1 MGEILSR
8 LGQLFV
14 QSTPTVIFV
23 FLLLIILDR
32 LFFRRLDEVLRERE
46 EATRGAL
53 ARARK
58 ETAAAET
65 KWQEY
70 ESAFQA
76 ARQEVYRQREID
88 RREGLAESQN
98 SLEKS
103 RQQTESWL
111 KDAQGKLSVEV
122 ESAKKELNRTSQSL
136 AMEIVETIL
145 GDGGPAELDRESRIL
160 Q

>member
-8 LGQLFV
+8 LGRLFV

-32 LFFRRLDEVLRERE
+32 LFFRRLDEVLKERE

-58 ETAAAET
+58 ETATAEA

-88 RREGLAESQN
+88 RREGLAEREN

-103 RQQTESWL
+103 REQTESWL
-111 KDAQGKLSVEV
+111 KDARGKLSAQV
-122 ESAKKELNRTSQSL
+122 ESAKKELNRASQAL
-136 AMEIVETIL
+136 ALEITEVIL
-145 GDGGPAELDRESRIL
+145 GDGGPAERDRESRL
-160 Q
+160 SR

>member
-1 MGEILSR
+1 MGETLSR

-46 EATRGAL
+46 GATRGAL
-53 ARARK
+53 ARART
-58 ETAAAET
+58 ETATAEA

-70 ESAFQA
+70 EAAFQA

-88 RREGLAESQN
+88 RREALNERGN
-98 SLEKS
+98 SLQKARE
-103 RQQTESWL
+103 QTDSWL
-111 KDAQGKLSVEV
+111 ADSRTSLAAQLEA
-122 ESAKKELNRTSQSL
+122 AKKDLSQSSRTL
-136 AMEIVETIL
+136 AQEIAEMIL
-145 GDGGPAELDRESRIL
+145 GDGASGGREARPRR
-160 Q
+160 

>member
-1 MGEILSR
+1 MGETLSR

-23 FLLLIILDR
+23 FLLLLILDR
-32 LFFRRLDEVLRERE
+32 LFFRRLDEVLKQRE

-58 ETAAAET
+58 ETAAAEA

-70 ESAFQA
+70 EAAFQA

-88 RREGLAESQN
+88 RREGLTEREN
-98 SLEKS
+98 SLQKAWE
-103 RQQTESWL
+103 QTESWL
-111 KDAQGKLSVEV
+111 KDAQAKLSAQVD
-122 ESAKKELNRTSQSL
+122 SAKKDLNQSSRTL
-136 AMEIVETIL
+136 ALEITETIL
-145 GDGGPAELDRESRIL
+145 GDGGTGDREARTL
-160 Q
+160 R

>member
-58 ETAAAET
+58 ETATAEA

-70 ESAFQA
+70 EAAFQA
-76 ARQEVYRQREID
+76 GRQEVYRQREID
-88 RREGLAESQN
+88 RREALSEREN
-98 SLEKS
+98 SLHKARE
-103 RQQTESWL
+103 QTESWL
-111 KDAQGKLSVEV
+111 KDAQAKLAAEV
-122 ESAKKELNRTSQSL
+122 GAAKKELNQASQTL
-136 AMEIVETIL
+136 ARAITNAIL
-145 GDGGPAELDRESRIL
+145 GDGGPADREARAL
-160 Q
+160 R

>member
-32 LFFRRLDEVLRERE
+32 FFFRRLDEVLKERE

-58 ETAAAET
+58 ETVTAEA

-70 ESAFQA
+70 EAAFQA
-76 ARQEVYRQREID
+76 ARQGVYRQRETD
-88 RREGLAESQN
+88 RRDALGEREN
-98 SLEKS
+98 SLQKARE
-103 RQQTESWL
+103 QAESWL
-111 KDAQGKLSVEV
+111 KDSRAKLGAQVEA
-122 ESAKKELNRTSQSL
+122 AKKELNQSSQAL
-136 AMEIVETIL
+136 ALEITEVIL
-145 GDGGPAELDRESRIL
+145 GDGGPADREARAL
-160 Q
+160 R

>member
-32 LFFRRLDEVLRERE
+32 LFFRRLDEVLKERE
-46 EATRGAL
+46 AATRGAL
-53 ARARK
+53 ARART
-58 ETAAAET
+58 ETATAEA

-70 ESAFQA
+70 EAAFQA

-88 RREGLAESQN
+88 RREGLAERES
-98 SLEKS
+98 SLEKA
-103 RQQTESWL
+103 REQTESWV
-111 KDAQGKLSVEV
+111 KDAQGKLSAQV
-122 ESAKKELNRTSQSL
+122 ESAKEELNLGSRAL
-136 AMEIVETIL
+136 ALEIVGAIL
-145 GDGGPAELDRESRIL
+145 GGGGPAERDRETRVS